1 MREFKKLHE
10 QENPLLI
17 ANVWDVPS
25 AKTAEKL
32 NFQALGTSSAAIA
45 AILGYQDGEEMRFS
59 ELEYIVQR
67 IAANTALPL
76 SVDLES
82 GYSREP
88 KEIADHIRRL
98 ANLGVVGINIE
109 DSLVDEDRSL
119 MNANAFA
126 SILSEV
132 KDELAKSG
140 QNVFLNVRSDT
151 FLLGL
156 AHAVEETQKRIR
168 LYEKAGADGIFIPC
182 VENENDIEAIVKS
195 TPLPIN
201 VMCMPGL
208 SDFERLKALGV
219 RRISMGNFLF
229 GALQKNYEGM
239 LDQVIT
245 QNTFKSVFEYS
256 KN

>member
-10 QENPLLI
+10 QEDPLLI

-25 AKTAEKL
+25 SKTAEKL

-45 AILGYQDGEEMRFS
+45 AMLGYEDGEEMRFS

-67 IAANTALPL
+67 IAANTTLPL

-109 DSLVDEDRSL
+109 DSLVDGDRSL

-132 KDELAKSG
+132 KDELTKSG

-195 TPLPIN
+195 TPLPVN

-208 SDFERLKALGV
+208 PDFERLKALGV